1 MDSTSRNL
9 RATAHVIIAK
19 FFTGLFIII
28 AIAALAIMVLR
39 KL

>member
-19 FFTGLFIII
+19 FGLGALLIIGVLFMI
-28 AIAALAIMVLR
+28 AV